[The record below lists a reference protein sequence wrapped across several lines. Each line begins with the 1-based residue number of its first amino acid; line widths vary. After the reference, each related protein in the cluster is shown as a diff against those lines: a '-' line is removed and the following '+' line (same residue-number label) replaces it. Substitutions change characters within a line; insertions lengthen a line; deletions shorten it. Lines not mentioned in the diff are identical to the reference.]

1 MTRITTLTPREK
13 RLIVVPDEEIGRGRY
28 GTYVDSPRRP
38 AEHSVA
44 PAASMAMANRAPTIP
59 ETQLLDLPRAAK
71 PTGLRIYDRRI
82 DAWVAPP
89 KPPIDV
95 DHRRPKPSIAARNEQ
110 GEAYWIYDRSTG
122 ARMRRIN
129 AASYASAQ
137 QIAAEYA
144 VNHGLAPGDA
154 YAKKDH

>member
-1 MTRITTLTPREK
+1 MEIRTLTPREK
-13 RLIVVPDEEIGRGRY
+13 RVIMVPDEDIGRGRY

-44 PAASMAMANRAPTIP
+44 PAASMAMANRGASIP
-59 ETQLLDLPRAAK
+59 EIQQLDLPRQAK
-71 PTGLRIYDRRI
+71 ATGLRIYDARI

-95 DHRRPKPSIAARNEQ
+95 DHRVPRPSIAARNEM
-110 GEAYWIYDRSTG
+110 GEAYWIYDRLTG
-122 ARMRRIN
+122 ARMRRIC
-129 AASYASAQ
+129 AQTYASAQ

-154 YAKKDH
+154 YAKRDN